1 MFSKP
6 RRALGIDIGTHS
18 IKIAQLAPAGSGT
31 RLEKATLTPVDPGL
45 LQQDVAMAMETA
57 LRQAIGHYLPRSAV
71 VVGSLSGQDTIIR
84 YLRMPKMPQADLHAA
99 IENEADQNIPF
110 DLSDVVLDYDIVE
123 EQVEGDEA
131 TLRVLLVAAK
141 NEIVDA
147 RADLFRAINVQPHI
161 LGVSTLALADCCD
174 VNHQFRQNET
184 VALVNIGAQSTNI
197 HFCRDGVSN
206 FTRDIARGGREL
218 TNAIQKFY
226 KVDFAE
232 AEHIKTTPPSPQADE
247 YSEAASD
254 VSNPSG
260 SGRIRVSG
268 VGTGDSTDPD
278 LTGGDEAKFTNA
290 TRPVISRLIGEIKRS
305 IDFYERQLYERPV
318 ERIMLSGGTAG
329 FPDLDQQM
337 ADACG
342 VPVEVADPLEAVAVD
357 ERSPDVQDALNHRE
371 KFAVAVG
378 LAARGTELL

>member
-6 RRALGIDIGTHS
+6 RKTIGIDIGTHS
-18 IKIAQLAPAGSGT
+18 VKIVQFGPGSRP
-31 RLEKATLTPVDPGL
+31 RLEKATLTMVDPAL
-45 LQQDVAMAMETA
+45 FQQDAPAALEAA
-57 LRQAIGHYLPRSAV
+57 LREALGFYLARSAV

-84 YLRMPKMPQADLHAA
+84 YLRMPKMPSEDLHAA

-110 DLSDVVLDYDIVE
+110 DLAEVVLDYDIVE
-123 EQVEGDEA
+123 EQVEGDDT

-141 NEIVDA
+141 NEIIDERV
-147 RADLFRAINVQPHI
+147 DLFRTVNVQPHV
-161 LGVSTLALADCCD
+161 LSVNTLALADSCD
-174 VNHQFRQNET
+174 ANGQFRENET
-184 VALVNIGAQSTNI
+184 VALVNIGAQTTNI

-226 KVDFAE
+226 KVSYDEAE
-232 AEHIKTTPPSPQADE
+232 ALKTEPRLDDGFQESPPDASTPGLSATDTDGAGH
-247 YSEAASD
+247 YT
-254 VSNPSG
+254 
-260 SGRIRVSG
+260 
-268 VGTGDSTDPD
+268 GTGTDPD
-278 LTGGDEAKFTNA
+278 LTGGEHAKFANA

-318 ERIMLSGGTAG
+318 ERIVLSGGTAG
-329 FPDLDQQM
+329 FPGLDQQM

-342 VPVEVADPLEAVAVD
+342 VPVEIADPLEALQVN

-378 LAARGTELL
+378 LAARGMELV

>member
-6 RRALGIDIGTHS
+6 RKAIGIDVGTYA
-18 IKIAQLAPAGSGT
+18 IKIAQLSHAGGGY
-31 RLEKATLTPVDPGL
+31 RLERATLAPVDPDL
-45 LQQDVAMAMETA
+45 LQQDPTTA
-57 LRQAIGHYLPRSAV
+57 LEAALQDGIGHYLPRSAV

-84 YLRMPKMPQADLHAA
+84 YLRMPKMPDADLQAA

-110 DLSDVVLDYDIVE
+110 DLTDVVLDYDIVE
-123 EQVEGDEA
+123 EHMEGDEA

-141 NEIVDA
+141 NEIIDA
-147 RADLFRAINVQPHI
+147 RTDLFSAINLQPHV
-161 LGVSTLALADCCD
+161 LGVTTLALADCCEM
-174 VNHQFRQNET
+174 NHQFRPNET

-226 KVDFAE
+226 KVEFAE
-232 AEHIKTTPPSPQADE
+232 AEGIKMAPPAEAFGATEAGSDASIPGGGPQ
-247 YSEAASD
+247 
-254 VSNPSG
+254 VT
-260 SGRIRVSG
+260 GRY
-268 VGTGDSTDPD
+268 GDSTDPD
-278 LTGGDEAKFTNA
+278 LTGGDEAKFSNA

-318 ERIMLSGGTAG
+318 ERMLLSGGTAG
-329 FPDLDQQM
+329 FPELDQQM

-342 VPVEVADPLEAVAVD
+342 VPVEVADPLENLVVD
-357 ERSPDVQDALNHRE
+357 AHAPDVQDALNHRE
-371 KFAVAVG
+371 KFSVAIG
-378 LAARGTELL
+378 LAGRGMELI